1 MTTRKMQL
9 ILIIILAIYLFT
21 GCQNNKEE
29 HVNDDEEAVIIEENQ
44 TIVEDI
50 SSDQGEELVAATTLD
65 VNITS
70 QTLVSDWDGLRLQP
84 NKFTSIGSTL
94 FFYHFSEEDGTSS
107 LYQGTI
113 GELELKKFP
122 LDIPKGS
129 YLSGITS
136 DHMGMLSLLMK
147 SPASEGNQA
156 SYALKKVDIT
166 GAVIEEY
173 DITEWME
180 EYDTII
186 TNLFIDKNGTYL
198 IRGINTTLCFD
209 PNESKFWEITD
220 ETLGIENTYGITN
233 GKDGSLIM
241 SYQREGLTYIGK
253 ADLYHGVMEEEYLL
267 EDIKSSDR
275 ILAISQGTDTDL
287 LIYGTQSGC
296 WSWSFES
303 KNLEQRFEMTEANLA
318 YNEYILI
325 RAFLEDGRF
334 FMVKNISDENTI
346 SERHYDYLPVGK

>member
-29 HVNDDEEAVIIEENQ
+29 HVKDDKEAVIIEENQ

-65 VNITS
+65 VNMTS

-84 NKFTSIGSTL
+84 NKFTSIGSAL

-122 LDIPKGS
+122 LDIPEGS

-296 WSWSFES
+296 WAWSFES

-325 RAFLEDGRF
+325 RAFLEDGRL